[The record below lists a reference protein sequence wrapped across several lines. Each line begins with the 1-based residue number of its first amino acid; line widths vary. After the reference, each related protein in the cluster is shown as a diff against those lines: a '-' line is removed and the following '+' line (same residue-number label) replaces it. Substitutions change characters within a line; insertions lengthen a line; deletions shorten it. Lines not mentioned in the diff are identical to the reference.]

1 MSAYDEFE
9 RVDVWSDTRKR
20 YVTADGLSVDVSVTE
35 YDRSGNS
42 LMTMWVKGSLLPR
55 FIERV
60 LWLDVEADVGGHAAK
75 AYNPQECVRGGR
87 VEIDFDW
94 VLEATP
100 ENEER
105 LLEEVLRMRDE
116 GVFARKKEAE
126 DVREDAPAGVDAL
139 LRAYAGD

>member
-9 RVDVWSDTRKR
+9 RVDVGSDVRKR
-20 YVTADGLSVDVSVTE
+20 YVADGLTVDVTTTR
-35 YDRSGNS
+35 YDDSKSS
-42 LMTMWVKGSLLPR
+42 LMTMWVKQGLLPR
-55 FIERV
+55 FVERV

-94 VLEATP
+94 VFEATP

-105 LLEEVLRMRDE
+105 LLEEVLRMRDGE
-116 GVFARKKEAE
+116 IAIREKEAE
-126 DVREDAPAGVDAL
+126 DAREEAPAGVDAL

>member
-1 MSAYDEFE
+1 MSARDEFE
-9 RVDVWSDTRKR
+9 RVGVGSDARKR
-20 YVTADGLSVDVSVTE
+20 YVADGLTVDVTTTR
-35 YDRSGNS
+35 YDDSKNS
-42 LMTMWVKGSLLPR
+42 LMTMWVGSGLLPR

-116 GVFARKKEAE
+116 GVFAREKEAE
-126 DVREDAPAGVDAL
+126 DVREEAPAGVDAL